1 MSKKLF
7 TAIATL
13 VGMVIGAGILGIP
26 YVVAKAGFW
35 TGVINIVVLGIS
47 VLFLHLII
55 GEVSLRTKGNH
66 QLTGY
71 AAKYF
76 GRKGKFV
83 MTILFVLG
91 MYGAMVAYIMKI
103 GEFLSEI
110 FSSYIGGNPVIY
122 SLAFFIIG
130 FTLVSFGLKTV
141 GKSEIIMVSFL
152 LLVVIAIFAFSL
164 PHINYNNLTELDFGK
179 IFIPFGVVFFALMGT
194 SAIPLMKEELK
205 GSEKLMKRAIL
216 AGCIIPIVVYLL
228 FAFTVVGISGSA
240 TTDGAIIGLK
250 DFLGYKIYIA
260 GLVFGI
266 LTMATSFLGIGIGI
280 KEMYR
285 FDFRIKKSLSSL
297 LACFIPLIIALPI
310 MLSKINNAFFKVL
323 DMTGAIVYPLTGLM
337 LVAIYWK
344 ARKIGERKPEYSLW
358 NNKALGVIIL
368 ALFLIGMIYEILRI
382 FGCRIY

>member
-35 TGVINIVVLGIS
+35 TGVINIIILGIS

-110 FSSYIGGNPVIY
+110 FSSYIGGNPAIY
-122 SLAFFIIG
+122 SLIFFVIG
-130 FTLVSFGLKTV
+130 FTLVYLGLKTV
-141 GKSEIIMVSFL
+141 GKSEILMVSFL
-152 LLVVIAIFAFSL
+152 LIVVIAIFAFSL
-164 PHINYNNLTELDFGK
+164 PQINYNNLAELDFGK

-205 GSEKLMKRAIL
+205 GNEKLMRNAII
-216 AGCIIPIVVYLL
+216 AGCIIPIIVYLL

-240 TTDGAIIGLK
+240 TTEGAIIGLK
-250 DFLGYKIYIA
+250 GFLGYKMYIA

-266 LTMATSFLGIGIGI
+266 LTMSTSFLGIGIGI
-280 KEMYR
+280 KEMYN
-285 FDFRIKKSLSSL
+285 FDFKLKKNLSSI
-297 LACFIPLIIALPI
+297 LACFVPLLIALSI
-310 MLSKINNAFFKVL
+310 ILSKVDNAFFKVL
-323 DMTGAIVYPLTGLM
+323 DITGAIVYPLTGFM

-344 ARKIGERKPEYSLW
+344 AKKVGGRKPEYSLW
-358 NNKALGVIIL
+358 NNKALGIIIIT
-368 ALFLIGMIYEILRI
+368 LFLIGMAYEILRI
-382 FGCRIY
+382 FGII